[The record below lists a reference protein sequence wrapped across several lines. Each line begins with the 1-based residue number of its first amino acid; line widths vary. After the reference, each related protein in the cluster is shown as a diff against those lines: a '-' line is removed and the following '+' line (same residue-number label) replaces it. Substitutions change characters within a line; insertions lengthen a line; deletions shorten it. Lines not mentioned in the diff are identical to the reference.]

1 MRRGRPALRATLREK
16 ISSVLSCRPYPVT
29 VQTIR
34 QTLLQTTAQPA
45 NPTTI
50 KKYLEELTGEGIVI
64 RQSLPSGRKE
74 KPLVVYFMRG
84 FRPDLRE
91 KSI

>member
-1 MRRGRPALRATLREK
+1 MKRGRPALRATMREK
-16 ISSVLSCRPYPVT
+16 ISGVLSCHSYPMT

-34 QTLLQTTAQPA
+34 QTLLQTTARPA
-45 NPTTI
+45 SRTTI

-64 RQSLPSGRKE
+64 RQSLPSSPKE